1 MNTCEDVVEGVL
13 DACELGHGVTLH
25 TGYAPRVISVVVPV
39 RDEERTVE
47 TGLRGDVNTEI
58 KSGLAEGDEIL
69 TAGR

>member
-1 MNTCEDVVEGVL
+1 MKQNTHPD
-13 DACELGHGVTLH
+13 
-25 TGYAPRVISVVVPV
+25 Y
-39 RDEERTVE
+39 VE